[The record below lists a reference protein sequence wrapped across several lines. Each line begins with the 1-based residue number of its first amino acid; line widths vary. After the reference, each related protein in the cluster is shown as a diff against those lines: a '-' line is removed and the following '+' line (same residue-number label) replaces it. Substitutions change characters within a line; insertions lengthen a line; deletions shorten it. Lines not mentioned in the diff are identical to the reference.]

1 MPCLEVF
8 FALDAI
14 VVILQ
19 MMAKAVEV
27 LRNTCNTAKLPTNAN
42 PTLPNGTI
50 LALILF
56 LSCQRNEALTNLP
69 LTMLI
74 SGFITLR
81 RKLQSWII
89 SLLLM
94 PTMTFPRV
102 PLNFHMSI
110 LTHLLF

>member
-1 MPCLEVF
+1 MPCPEVF

-27 LRNTCNTAKLPTNAN
+27 LRNTCDTAKLPTNAN
-42 PTLPNGTI
+42 LTLPNGTV

-56 LSCQRNEALTNLP
+56 LSCQRNKELTNLP

-74 SGFITLR
+74 SRIITLR
-81 RKLQSWII
+81 GKLQSWII
-89 SLLLM
+89 SLLVM
-94 PTMTFPRV
+94 PTLTFPRV
-102 PLNFHMSI
+102 PSNFLIPMRM
-110 LTHLLF
+110 HLLL